1 MTLKFLERQN
11 SKHYKMKYSNFL
23 LLLVIMVSGNL
34 SANNFLDKD
43 LIFENNEIFV
53 SVDTEN
59 GNNYFLELNYS
70 NSNSSIIFKTSEIVD
85 VIYVVNSIGDVIYHL
100 LINSKKIT
108 ISKSLFEKGQYTFL
122 FLNRGVVEMS
132 STVIV
137 K

>member
-1 MTLKFLERQN
+1 
-11 SKHYKMKYSNFL
+11 
-23 LLLVIMVSGNL
+23 MVSANL